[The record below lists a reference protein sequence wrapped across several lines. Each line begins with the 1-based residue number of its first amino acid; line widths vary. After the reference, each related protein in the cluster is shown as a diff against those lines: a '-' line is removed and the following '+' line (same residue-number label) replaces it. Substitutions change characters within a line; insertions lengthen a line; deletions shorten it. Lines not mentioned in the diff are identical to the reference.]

1 MLPPSM
7 GLTRSL
13 LPFLETRW
21 LNDFVDRSNFET
33 LVYPVSEVYWEPLA
47 ASFVIRIGVETMTS
61 KPDSIGVVLSL
72 LYVEKA

>member
-7 GLTRSL
+7 SLTRSL
-13 LPFLETRW
+13 LPFLDTRW

-47 ASFVIRIGVETMTS
+47 ASFVIRIGVETS
-61 KPDSIGVVLSL
+61 DL
-72 LYVEKA
+72 

>member
-7 GLTRSL
+7 SLTRSSCL
-13 LPFLETRW
+13 FLDTRW

-47 ASFVIRIGVETMTS
+47 APLFVIRIGVETMTS
-61 KPDSIGVVLSL
+61 KPDSIG
-72 LYVEKA
+72 